1 MYSLILEEIVD
12 YIKSNNI
19 NPTNEVYYRYIL
31 RFSEV
36 YPITFL
42 CSIFRIG
49 RSSYYEWKNN
59 MGKPDPDEYVRNL
72 ILQVRT
78 IKHKDTMGYRMVT
91 KNLYDLF
98 DIKVNHKKVYRIMK
112 KYGLLSASMHSKKM
126 SVLYRSI
133 KPYSNL
139 VSKNFNVSNK
149 NSTWCIDITK
159 IDSNEGRQY
168 LCAII
173 DLFDRA
179 IVGYKIHK
187 NQTVRLV
194 KNTIESALRNE
205 DLSNCP
211 KLILHSDQGRVFKS
225 GKYLNSFLKDT
236 PIVQSM
242 GEKASPCENSV
253 IESFFSNLKK
263 EKLYID
269 VFDTNESLAIA
280 VIDYIYWYNRLRPH
294 SYNGC
299 APYEKRFSY
308 L

>member
-1 MYSLILEEIVD
+1 
-12 YIKSNNI
+12 
-19 NPTNEVYYRYIL
+19 
-31 RFSEV
+31 
-36 YPITFL
+36 
-42 CSIFRIG
+42 
-49 RSSYYEWKNN
+49 

-72 ILQVRT
+72 ILKVRT

-179 IVGYKIHK
+179 IVGYKIQK

-242 GEKASPCENSV
+242 REKASPCENSV

-263 EKLYID
+263 EKLYINL
-269 VFDTNESLAIA
+269 FDTNEDIAIA

>member
-1 MYSLILEEIVD
+1 MYDLRLEEIVD
-12 YIKSNNI
+12 YIDSNKI

-72 ILQVRT
+72 ILKVRT
-78 IKHKDTMGYRMVT
+78 IKHKDTMGYKMVT

-126 SVLYRSI
+126 SILYKSI

-179 IVGYKIHK
+179 IVGYKIQK

-242 GEKASPCENSV
+242 GKKASPCENSV

-263 EKLYID
+263 EKLYIN
-269 VFDTNESLAIA
+269 VFDTNEDIAIA

-294 SYNGC
+294 SYNRC